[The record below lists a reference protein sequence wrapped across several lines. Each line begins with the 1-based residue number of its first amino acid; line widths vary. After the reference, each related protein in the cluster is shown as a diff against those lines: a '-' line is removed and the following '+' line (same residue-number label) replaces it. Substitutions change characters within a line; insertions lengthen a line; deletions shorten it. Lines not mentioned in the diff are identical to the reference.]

1 MMNDDDDDVD
11 DDDDDQ
17 EPIRIATTTVMTPFR
32 MIVTELNF
40 CTDACD
46 RGIKVSITKSSLSLI
61 KSYALMDSVFLV
73 GLSDNW
79 KSDLLQIFNNS
90 A

>member
-1 MMNDDDDDVD
+1 MMNDDDVDDD

-17 EPIRIATTTVMTPFR
+17 EPIRIATTTVMAPFR

-46 RGIKVSITKSSLSLI
+46 RGV
-61 KSYALMDSVFLV
+61 
-73 GLSDNW
+73 NH
-79 KSDLLQIFNNS
+79 Q
-90 A
+90 

>member
-1 MMNDDDDDVD
+1 MTMVNDDDD

-46 RGIKVSITKSSLSLI
+46 RGIKVSITNSSLSLI
-61 KSYALMDSVFLV
+61 KS
-73 GLSDNW
+73 
-79 KSDLLQIFNNS
+79 
-90 A
+90 

>member
-1 MMNDDDDDVD
+1 MTMMNDDDDDVD

-46 RGIKVSITKSSLSLI
+46 RGIKVSITNNQI
-61 KSYALMDSVFLV
+61 ISYHIISYH
-73 GLSDNW
+73 
-79 KSDLLQIFNNS
+79 
-90 A
+90 

>member
-1 MMNDDDDDVD
+1 MMDDV

-46 RGIKVSITKSSLSLI
+46 RGIKVSITNSSLSFI

-79 KSDLLQIFNNS
+79 KSDLLQIYNS